1 MRLTSRIPTLRRIR
15 QPGCPTDLCVHIYK
29 PVAVQAYEKLPGRYW
44 LVGYDEED
52 FNMPVFK
59 QEQASDSDRVSWLHT
74 LIAQWGSHST
84 RCKDRAYGLCRAH
97 LVSPEP
103 RCAINVFCRATED
116 APNDLQLIMWKHATE
131 GWYISEAL
139 HQTTDMHA
147 EWATLLAAKHGL
159 EAHLPHRATSIA
171 PCANEVHVV
180 GVSKPIALATRVRP
194 CQHVGHDHVR
204 LGEGRAVLLA
214 EQVACALLVEES
226 ELALDDHATLGTNM
240 GGSPRM

>member
-1 MRLTSRIPTLRRIR
+1 
-15 QPGCPTDLCVHIYK
+15 
-29 PVAVQAYEKLPGRYW
+29 
-44 LVGYDEED
+44 
-52 FNMPVFK
+52 MP
-59 QEQASDSDRVSWLHT
+59 R
-74 LIAQWGSHST
+74 
-84 RCKDRAYGLCRAH
+84 
-97 LVSPEP
+97 EP

-194 CQHVGHDHVR
+194 CRHVGHDHVR

>member
-1 MRLTSRIPTLRRIR
+1 MY
-15 QPGCPTDLCVHIYK
+15 IYI
-29 PVAVQAYEKLPGRYW
+29 PVAVQAFEKLPGRYW

-52 FNMPVFK
+52 FNRPVFK
-59 QEQASDSDRVSWLHT
+59 QEQASDPDRVSWLHT
-74 LIAQWGSHST
+74 LIAQRGSHST

-97 LVSPEP
+97 LVPREP
-103 RCAINVFCRATED
+103 RCAINVFCRATKD
-116 APNDLQLIMWKHATE
+116 VPNDLQLILWKHATE

-226 ELALDDHATLGTNM
+226 EFALDDHATLGTNM